1 MSYEVPHTESDDE
14 IRYGSVAA
22 AGWPRWEV
30 FVRQNGGLAHIYSE
44 SVHAP
49 DAETAMMNARDAYL
63 RRVEGVSL
71 WVARAEEVF
80 VWESDAPAPAPAPV
94 SEDPDDSRLW
104 EAFVRHRR
112 GLAHV
117 HAGSLY
123 AAGPGDAVARARTVY
138 VTREEGVSVWVIPSD
153 EIRAPDP
160 ADAPALF
167 EPFADKDYRHP
178 TFYEIPDEVGYM

>member
-1 MSYEVPHTESDDE
+1 MSYEVPHTEGDDE
-14 IRYGSVAA
+14 IHYGAGTSV
-22 AGWPRWEV
+22 GWPRWEV

-49 DAETAMMNARDAYL
+49 DAETALLNARDAYL

-71 WVARAEEVF
+71 WVAPAGEVCG
-80 VWESDAPAPAPAPV
+80 WESDAPDPAPAV
-94 SEDPDDSRLW
+94 EERGSTRLW
-104 EAFVRHRR
+104 EVFVRHRR

-123 AAGPGDAVARARTVY
+123 AAGPGDAIVRARAVY
-138 VTREEGVSVWVIPSD
+138 ITRESGVSVWVIPSD
-153 EIRAPDP
+153 QIKAPDP
-160 ADAPALF
+160 SEAQALF
-167 EPFADKDYRHP
+167 EPFADKHYRHP